1 MATVTLTGL
10 WVHDDRRPHLDYR
23 RFDVIRGLSGSTDV
37 PGSTMV
43 TASGRILSRR
53 RPGRTRPIQV
63 EVRTEG
69 SGLQWLRDRVGRR
82 LLWRDYAGRV
92 VWGIVWRVPE
102 TEIGQ
107 GYDLVDVRLEIEEV
121 DAPWPVGP
129 DD

>member
-10 WVHDDRRPHLDYR
+10 WVHDDRRPHLDHR
-23 RFDVIRGLSGSTDV
+23 QFDVIRGLSGSTDV

-69 SGLQWLRDRVGRR
+69 SELQWLRDRVGRR